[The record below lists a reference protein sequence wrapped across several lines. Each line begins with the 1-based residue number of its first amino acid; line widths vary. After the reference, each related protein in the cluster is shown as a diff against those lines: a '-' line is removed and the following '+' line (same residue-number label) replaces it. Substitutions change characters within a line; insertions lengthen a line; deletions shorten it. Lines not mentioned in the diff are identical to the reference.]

1 MCDVLSPL
9 PLIIPHD
16 PETKRRETRRR
27 ETKCRETKCRE
38 MVRAGGIPFVLP
50 GLAFVFVGL
59 FLVLPL
65 LVIIAEA
72 FAKGVPAYFD
82 ALAHHDVLAAV
93 LLTFTV
99 TFIVL
104 PVNVI
109 GGLAFAWLLSRY
121 QFSGKSI
128 VITLLDLPFS
138 VSPVIAGLSYV
149 LLYGAQGLFASFL
162 KAHGMSLIFAVP
174 GMVLVT
180 VFVTFPF
187 VAREV
192 LPLMQAL
199 GQSDEEA
206 ALGLGASGLQTFF
219 LITVPNIR
227 WALLYGVLLTNARA
241 MGEFGAVAV
250 VSGKIRGVTTTMP
263 LLVDILY
270 NEYQSVAAFAL
281 ASVLALLA
289 LFTLVGKTLLEWNH
303 GHAVRKAQNMQGRP

>member
-9 PLIIPHD
+9 PLIVEDEP
-16 PETKRRETRRR
+16 KRESGPAWRFDGVPVALIV
-27 ETKCRETKCRE
+27 
-38 MVRAGGIPFVLP
+38 MSV
-50 GLAFVFVGL
+50 AFLGL
-59 FLVLPL
+59 FLALPL
-65 LVIIAEA
+65 LVILTEA
-72 FAKGVPAYFD
+72 LAKGVPAYLN
-82 ALAHHDVLAAV
+82 ALTNSDVMDAV
-93 LLTFTV
+93 LLTLTV
-99 TFIVL
+99 TAIVL

-121 QFSGKSI
+121 QFFGKNI
-128 VITLLDLPFS
+128 LLTLLDLPFS

-149 LLYGAQGLFASFL
+149 LLYGAQGFFAAFL
-162 KAHGMSLIFAVP
+162 KAQGLSLIFAVP

-199 GQSDEEA
+199 GKADEEA
-206 ALGLGASGLQTFF
+206 ALSLGASGLQTFW
-219 LITVPNIR
+219 LITLPNIR

-263 LLVDILY
+263 LMVDILY

-281 ASVLALLA
+281 ASILALLA
-289 LFTLVGKTLLEWNH
+289 FFTLIGKNLLEWKH
-303 GHAVRKAQNMQGRP
+303 GHDVQKAHRQQGVLL